1 MENRKLWIM
10 GTVLVALVL
19 VLGVLLSCAYGLY
32 LTEQTAFRPAPA
44 YYQTTQPTAQP
55 VIQTNRLPRLIEK
68 TEPDAPDRAAKPSR
82 PAAGQAAQNGL
93 AQCAPRVTPIP
104 A

>member
-68 TEPDAPDRAAKPSR
+68 TEPDAPDRAARPSK
-82 PAAGQAAQNGL
+82 PAAGQAAQNSS